1 MPISILIC
9 ECFLLAL
16 LLKRIEDIF
25 FFSDSFILLVTFLK
39 THPRSSVFP
48 LNITSRRERGEKEH
62 CTLLKECLSTDFKG
76 NNLISWWLRPWWNYF
91 RGSNVKWEPERLSIQ
106 FKDQCF
112 GRGLSQV
119 PFHLWYWLSFSPG
132 WDRRLCIAL
141 CLCSRE
147 LEWMWLFL
155 VMSV

>member
-1 MPISILIC
+1 MSVSSLPYCWSELRT
-9 ECFLLAL
+9 F
-16 LLKRIEDIF
+16 F